1 MLMLLYL
8 YMVSTLEII
17 VEEVSLKSFP
27 STFMGA
33 VSDGYGCSAY
43 GTASS
48 YNSCQLQTD
57 SKHSNTLPGVTG
69 ILPVTGGIASFG
81 LGLAIIAAATAL
93 MVSKR
98 RSRRKSAGT
107 SND

>member
-1 MLMLLYL
+1 
-8 YMVSTLEII
+8 MVPRLKII

-48 YNSCQLQTD
+48 YNSCQLQTE
-57 SKHSNTLPGVTG
+57 SKHGNTLPGIAGV
-69 ILPVTGGIASFG
+69 LPVTGGLASFG
-81 LGLAIIAAATAL
+81 LGLAIIAALTA
-93 MVSKR
+93 MMISKR
-98 RSRRKSAGT
+98 RNRHKGAGT